1 VRLKIAMSLME
12 DIKDSFKKK
21 GLEFVSIT
29 EAADDR
35 DKSILTYRD
44 ASEAVVTRRVD
55 IRIDDLEEAVEA
67 VYNVDPTDLANY
79 LLSDSGPILVPAPST
94 GNTG

>member
-1 VRLKIAMSLME
+1 MSLME
-12 DIKDSFKKK
+12 DIKGSFEKK

-35 DKSILTYRD
+35 DKSILTYKD
-44 ASEAVVTRRVD
+44 ASNGLVTRRVD

-67 VYNVDPTDLANY
+67 VYNVDPMDLANY
-79 LLSDSGPILVPAPST
+79 LLSDPSQIQESPAPV
-94 GNTG
+94 NTA

>member
-1 VRLKIAMSLME
+1 MSLIE
-12 DIKDSFKKK
+12 DIKDSFKQK

-44 ASEAVVTRRVD
+44 ASDGIVTRTVD

-67 VYNVDPTDLANY
+67 VYNVDPMDLANY
-79 LLSDSGPILVPAPST
+79 LLSDSRPILASPTPAV
-94 GNTG
+94 NTA